1 MQQTVFVVG
10 DSGTSAGSSNTAR
23 VFGFRASVCTA
34 CLAGKYQ
41 DAVVIPTNPP
51 EAARSYSGNCG
62 GNAIGT
68 GHARSMLDSAAAWSA
83 AWDSGCT
90 PAAGQ
95 WMQIDLG
102 SNFRVHGVV
111 TQCHADAQQF
121 VTEMEV
127 QHSLTT
133 SNFVSATTIS
143 GSTRFF
149 LPNTYSNTLKSSSF
163 FSTPVTARYIRIVVH
178 AWVSYASIR
187 AAVLT
192 SLPIVAWNACADCGA
207 GTYSSTTADTTPSTC
222 QNCPSNTQAPVGST
236 ELTSCVC
243 NAGYTNTSGLINLA
257 RACSAGGCTVTG
269 PGAPASPVSSPSA
282 LVDGDVSEFATL
294 THTWAANNDWLMIDL
309 GQTAFVNHVRVFNR
323 NRDSW
328 CVSQPVNTCESRL
341 NNFQIRVGDSS
352 TFSNNP
358 VRYRRTLVCQC
369 QKLLV
374 VF

>member
-1 MQQTVFVVG
+1 
-10 DSGTSAGSSNTAR
+10 
-23 VFGFRASVCTA
+23 
-34 CLAGKYQ
+34 
-41 DAVVIPTNPP
+41 
-51 EAARSYSGNCG
+51 
-62 GNAIGT
+62 
-68 GHARSMLDSAAAWSA
+68 MLDSAGAWSA
-83 AWDSGCT
+83 AWDCGCT
-90 PAAGQ
+90 QAAGQ

-111 TQCHADAQQF
+111 TQCRADAEQF

-143 GSTRFF
+143 GDTRFF
-149 LPNTYSNTLKSSSF
+149 LPNTYSSTLKSSSF
-163 FSTPVTARYIRIVVH
+163 FSTPVTAWYIRIVVH

-192 SLPIVAWNACADCGA
+192 SLPSAAWNACADCGA

-236 ELTSCVC
+236 ELTNCAC

-269 PGAPASPVSSPSA
+269 IASVSPVSSPQA
-282 LVDGDVSEFATL
+282 LVDGDVSEFAAL
-294 THTWAANNDWLMIDL
+294 THTWTANNDWLMIDL
-309 GQTAFVNHVRVFNR
+309 GQSAFVNHVRVFNR
-323 NRDSW
+323 NRDSR

-358 VRYRRTLVCQC
+358 ACATGEPWFVNVKNFRALRCAARADDHRDWRDLCQ
-369 QKLLV
+369 V
-374 VF
+374 YVPARG